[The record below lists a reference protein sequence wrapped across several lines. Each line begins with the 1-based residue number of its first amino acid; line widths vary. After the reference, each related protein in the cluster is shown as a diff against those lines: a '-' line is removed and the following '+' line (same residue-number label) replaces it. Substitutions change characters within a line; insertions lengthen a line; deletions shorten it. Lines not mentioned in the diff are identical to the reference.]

1 MTAGDRVGGSARGHG
16 CARLPVPLERI
27 PTVYPPRK
35 PARPKATGGSVRLL
49 LKRLWL
55 CLRRGYAEESRGVRH
70 FCNEWRLP
78 AVNPA
83 TGLPMVGDVDTAGN
97 PFGSGFRR
105 LFCGDRDH
113 FKAGMSS
120 HSVLQDLPP
129 FRSEWDEPRITMES
143 IDRRWDANPW

>member
-1 MTAGDRVGGSARGHG
+1 MTAGDRVGGSTRGRGRAH
-16 CARLPVPLERI
+16 LPVPLERV

-35 PARPKATGGSVRLL
+35 PARPMATRGSIGLF
-49 LKRLWL
+49 LKRLWQ
-55 CLRRGYAEESRGVRH
+55 CLRRGYAGESRVVAH
-70 FCNEWRLP
+70 FCKESHSP

-83 TGLPMVGDVDTAGN
+83 TGLPMVGHVDTAGN

-105 LFCGDRDH
+105 LFGGDRDH
-113 FKAGMSS
+113 VKSGMSS

>member
-1 MTAGDRVGGSARGHG
+1 MTAGDRVGGSTRGRDR
-16 CARLPVPLERI
+16 ARLPVPLKCI

-35 PARPKATGGSVRLL
+35 PARPMTTRGSIGLL

-55 CLRRGYAEESRGVRH
+55 GLQRGYAGESRGAPH
-70 FCNEWRLP
+70 FCRESHLP

-83 TGLPMVGDVDTAGN
+83 TGLPMVGHVDTAGN

-105 LFCGDRDH
+105 LFGGDRDNV
-113 FKAGMSS
+113 KSGMLS

-129 FRSEWDEPRITMES
+129 FRSEWDEPRITMDS